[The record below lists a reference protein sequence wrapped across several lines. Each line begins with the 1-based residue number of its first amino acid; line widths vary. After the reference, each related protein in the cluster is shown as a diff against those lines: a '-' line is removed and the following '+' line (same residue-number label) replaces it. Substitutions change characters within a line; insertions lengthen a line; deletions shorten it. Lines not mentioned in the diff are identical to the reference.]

1 VAIVELKAVEHPVFL
16 LQAAKYWL
24 PIRRHLEQADFPRYG
39 YFSSVALQ
47 ANPPLA
53 YLVAPALRCHP
64 ATEILL
70 KLSASSRW
78 KWCASDWRSP
88 GAAACA
94 LFSVSHSWYLAF
106 AFRLRPLPA
115 RRVILLVHFERL
127 FLVNFSVK
135 IRHQNQVS
143 LIDVSGHL
151 TFFEVGALGSS
162 IQSLLKERR
171 KNILLNL
178 SGLAYLDS
186 SGIGELA
193 RIYVAVVKQGG
204 AMKVIGLT
212 PKVEEVLKITHLSQV
227 FQEFPDE
234 QSALR
239 SFPANS

>member
-1 VAIVELKAVEHPVFL
+1 
-16 LQAAKYWL
+16 
-24 PIRRHLEQADFPRYG
+24 
-39 YFSSVALQ
+39 
-47 ANPPLA
+47 
-53 YLVAPALRCHP
+53 
-64 ATEILL
+64 
-70 KLSASSRW
+70 
-78 KWCASDWRSP
+78 
-88 GAAACA
+88 
-94 LFSVSHSWYLAF
+94 
-106 AFRLRPLPA
+106 
-115 RRVILLVHFERL
+115 
-127 FLVNFSVK
+127 VNFSVK

-171 KNILLNL
+171 KNIVLNL
-178 SGLAYLDS
+178 SALAYLDS

-234 QSALR
+234 QSALL
-239 SFPANS
+239 SFTANS

>member
-1 VAIVELKAVEHPVFL
+1 MPQCTWPLSSEPSVREFAAARPAELRENGARLAPFHIVFE
-16 LQAAKYWL
+16 
-24 PIRRHLEQADFPRYG
+24 
-39 YFSSVALQ
+39 
-47 ANPPLA
+47 NPWP
-53 YLVAPALRCHP
+53 VAPSLRFHLRRKSCSVIR
-64 ATEILL
+64 IL
-70 KLSASSRW
+70 RW

-88 GAAACA
+88 GALACA
-94 LFSVSHSWYLAF
+94 LFLSVIPGTPQSAF
-106 AFRLRPLPA
+106 SLRPLPA
-115 RRVILLVHFERL
+115 RRGILLEHFERS
-127 FLVNFSVK
+127 FFVNFSVK

-151 TFFEVGALGSS
+151 TFFEVGALGNS

-171 KNILLNL
+171 KNIVLNL

-227 FQEFPDE
+227 FQEF
-234 QSALR
+234 
-239 SFPANS
+239 

>member
-1 VAIVELKAVEHPVFL
+1 M
-16 LQAAKYWL
+16 
-24 PIRRHLEQADFPRYG
+24 
-39 YFSSVALQ
+39 
-47 ANPPLA
+47 
-53 YLVAPALRCHP
+53 
-64 ATEILL
+64 
-70 KLSASSRW
+70 
-78 KWCASDWRSP
+78 
-88 GAAACA
+88 
-94 LFSVSHSWYLAF
+94 
-106 AFRLRPLPA
+106 
-115 RRVILLVHFERL
+115 
-127 FLVNFSVK
+127 NFSVK
-135 IRHQNQVS
+135 IRHRNQVS

-171 KNILLNL
+171 KNIVLSL

-234 QSALR
+234 QSALL
-239 SFPANS
+239 SFPANSDADFA